1 MSSKCEKHKCSWSA
15 AIEQSFL
22 KMGRYS
28 FSNELLMSTSY
39 FVAVVT
45 TPDAEHKD
53 AFRQADIYSLQ
64 NVLAKLKASQ
74 HPNK

>member
-1 MSSKCEKHKCSWSA
+1 
-15 AIEQSFL
+15 
-22 KMGRYS
+22 
-28 FSNELLMSTSY
+28 MSTSY

-53 AFRQADIYSLQ
+53 ALRQADIYSLQ